1 MAATPVA
8 SVVRIGCRPAAR
20 TQRVRI
26 NSPVPTPGGTV
37 GKKKIWSGVRE
48 SNPPHLLGRQ
58 RPKAA
63 RPTPLTWRAL
73 CFALR
78 LPVSMRRI
86 VACAGLWA
94 GVFGWSE
101 SAGSLA
107 LVTCLP
113 PALRRRQGQS
123 GLDRVDSGFKLPEQS
138 GRPRR
143 AMAACRGARIEWF
156 SDCSNHGGAI
166 CTPAGF
172 RSQASCQHFTRD
184 ITTWHENNGGVSVN
198 TLNNLPRDAWRLM
211 RSVPRAVF
219 LRSRQHKL
227 AQWRRESSTLCHWN
241 LFAIRCAPRIA
252 GL

>member
-1 MAATPVA
+1 MSACDIRFVGPTLFTSELTGHRLATTSGNDPL
-8 SVVRIGCRPAAR
+8 SPSRQLGCDTCRISGQNGCRPAAR

-37 GKKKIWSGVRE
+37 GKDKIWSGVRE

-123 GLDRVDSGFKLPEQS
+123 EFDRGDSG
-138 GRPRR
+138 
-143 AMAACRGARIEWF
+143 
-156 SDCSNHGGAI
+156 
-166 CTPAGF
+166 
-172 RSQASCQHFTRD
+172 
-184 ITTWHENNGGVSVN
+184 
-198 TLNNLPRDAWRLM
+198 
-211 RSVPRAVF
+211 
-219 LRSRQHKL
+219 HKL
-227 AQWRRESSTLCHWN
+227 AE
-241 LFAIRCAPRIA
+241 
-252 GL
+252 